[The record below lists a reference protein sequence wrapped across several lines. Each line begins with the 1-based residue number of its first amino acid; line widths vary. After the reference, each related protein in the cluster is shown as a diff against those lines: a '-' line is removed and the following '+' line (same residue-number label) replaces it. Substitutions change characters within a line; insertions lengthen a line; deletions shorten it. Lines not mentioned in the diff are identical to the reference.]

1 MQSAR
6 LHPAAVLSVAGT
18 AIRATLPVATAVQA
32 ALECHALQAVQVL
45 AAVVQ
50 ATVQVVAGAVQVMVL
65 PGAEAQAAV
74 AAEAPVAVHEAA
86 HADDTHEQYI

>member
-1 MQSAR
+1 MQSAH

-32 ALECHALQAVQVL
+32 APACHVLQAVQVRE
-45 AAVVQ
+45 VVQ

-86 HADDTHEQYI
+86 HADDPCA

>member
-6 LHPAAVLSVAGT
+6 LHPAAVLRGAGT

-32 ALECHALQAVQVL
+32 APACHVLQAVQVQ

-50 ATVQVVAGAVQVMVL
+50 ATVQATGAVQVMV
-65 PGAEAQAAV
+65 PEGAEAQAAV
-74 AAEAPVAVHEAA
+74 AAEVPALHEVA

>member
-32 ALECHALQAVQVL
+32 APACHVLQAVQVQ

-50 ATVQVVAGAVQVMVL
+50 ATVQATGAVQVMVL
-65 PGAEAQAAV
+65 AVAEAPAV
-74 AAEAPVAVHEAA
+74 AAEVPALHEVA

>member
-6 LHPAAVLSVAGT
+6 LHPAAVLRGAGT

-32 ALECHALQAVQVL
+32 APACHVLQAVQVQ

-50 ATVQVVAGAVQVMVL
+50 ATAQVVAGAVQVMV
-65 PGAEAQAAV
+65 PAVAEAPAV
-74 AAEAPVAVHEAA
+74 AAEVPALHEVA

>member
-32 ALECHALQAVQVL
+32 ALACHVLQAVQVQ

-50 ATVQVVAGAVQVMVL
+50 ATVQATGAVQVMVL

-74 AAEAPVAVHEAA
+74 AAEPPVAVHEAA
-86 HADDTHEQYI
+86 HADDPCA

>member
-32 ALECHALQAVQVL
+32 APACHVLQAVQVQ

-50 ATVQVVAGAVQVMVL
+50 ATVQATGAVQVMV
-65 PGAEAQAAV
+65 PAVAAAPAV
-74 AAEAPVAVHEAA
+74 AAEVPALHEVA

>member
-32 ALECHALQAVQVL
+32 APACHVLQAVQVQ

-50 ATVQVVAGAVQVMVL
+50 ATVQATGTVQVMVS
-65 PGAEAQAAV
+65 AV
-74 AAEAPVAVHEAA
+74 AAEAPAAVHEAV

>member
-32 ALECHALQAVQVL
+32 ALAYHALQAVQVQI
-45 AAVVQ
+45 VVQ
-50 ATVQVVAGAVQVMVL
+50 ATAQVVAEAAQVMVL

-74 AAEAPVAVHEAA
+74 AAEPPVAVHEAA
-86 HADDTHEQYI
+86 HADDPCA